1 MHYDSN
7 GIRIR
12 KEDDNLNTN
21 YFYDSDN
28 NLTALSYE
36 ENTVYFYYDSQ
47 GSPTAMSFNNT
58 MYYYIKNLQGDIVSI
73 VNQNGDTMVTYTYD
87 AFGKGKTWDGS
98 VSLQM

>member
-36 ENTVYFYYDSQ
+36 ENTERT
-47 GSPTAMSFNNT
+47 G
-58 MYYYIKNLQGDIVSI
+58 
-73 VNQNGDTMVTYTYD
+73 
-87 AFGKGKTWDGS
+87 DGS
-98 VSLQM
+98 MS